1 MNLQRTQ
8 ANDISSTKFND
19 CSNDISFTKFNDMF
33 KNKNLSLFIPKEYQ
47 CDFCMCYSVGKLS
60 TDVFSLHQERKYKAN
75 MEKVTNWMNLLCLQF
90 IVLITPKSVVSSSL
104 YYGSNL
110 L

>member
-33 KNKNLSLFIPKEYQ
+33 KNKNLSLFTSKEINAS
-47 CDFCMCYSVGKLS
+47 CVCYSVGNLS
-60 TDVFSLHQERKYKAN
+60 TDVYYLQQERKDKARLD
-75 MEKVTNWMNLLCLQF
+75 ESFVFTVDLQA
-90 IVLITPKSVVSSSL
+90 VLMTPKSEFSSL
-104 YYGSNL
+104 YYRREL
-110 L
+110 